1 MILMDWKR
9 KLTSRK
15 LWLAVAGLVVGVLAM
30 FGVDANMTQQISG
43 VIMSLGSVIAYI
55 VGEGLVDAASA
66 GQGTADITKQDTVEV
81 STPAAAQNGTD
92 SKITAPVASATQ
104 TAAQAEGG
112 ATASDTTGMV

>member
-66 GQGTADITKQDTVEV
+66 GQMT
-81 STPAAAQNGTD
+81 AQNMAQP
-92 SKITAPVASATQ
+92 STQ
-104 TAAQAEGG
+104 AKA
-112 ATASDTTGMV
+112 

>member
-66 GQGTADITKQDTVEV
+66 GQTTAQN
-81 STPAAAQNGTD
+81 AAQTGT
-92 SKITAPVASATQ
+92 Q
-104 TAAQAEGG
+104 AQ
-112 ATASDTTGMV
+112 